1 MRGPKMSLVI
11 SLSGAEE
18 VALERLSRSTAV
30 RAGLVKRA
38 RIILLL
44 SRKHSI
50 SETARLVGDQRR
62 IVREW
67 GRRYQEQRMQG
78 LYDLPRPGRR
88 PVFSPRGRDGVG
100 PACLSDA
107 G

>member
-18 VALERLSRSTAV
+18 YELERLSRSTAV

-44 SRKHSI
+44 SRGKSV
-50 SETARLVGDQRR
+50 SETGRLVGDQRR

-67 GRRYQEQRMQG
+67 GRRYQKQRMQG
-78 LYDLPRPGRR
+78 LIDLPRPGRR

>member
-1 MRGPKMSLVI
+1 V
-11 SLSGAEE
+11 E
-18 VALERLSRSTAV
+18 
-30 RAGLVKRA
+30 
-38 RIILLL
+38 
-44 SRKHSI
+44 
-50 SETARLVGDQRR
+50 DQRR

-67 GRRYQEQRMQG
+67 GHRFQEQRVRG
-78 LYDLPRPGRR
+78 LYDLSRPGRK

>member
-18 VALERLSRSTAV
+18 LELERVSRSTAV

-44 SRKHSI
+44 ARGTSI

-67 GRRYQEQRMQG
+67 GRRYQQQRMQG

-88 PVFSPRGRDGVG
+88 PVFSPRGRDGAG
-100 PACLSDA
+100 PPCLSA
-107 G
+107 TG

>member
-18 VALERLSRSTAV
+18 YELERLSRSTAV

-44 SRKHSI
+44 ARGHSV

-67 GRRYQEQRMQG
+67 GRRFQEQRVRG
-78 LYDLPRPGRR
+78 LYDLTRPGRK

-100 PACLSDA
+100 PTCLSDA